1 MRAAVVLA
9 VAALLAACSGGDD
22 KIDEATL
29 SVRIEATEAEIQTRI
44 GPALCSLDSDCRAL
58 PMGALA
64 CGGPSRFLPYS
75 IRNTDVDELMR
86 RSAEHQRLSAEQLA
100 ASGPAVGPCIALVPP
115 LPSCELLSCKLR

>member
-1 MRAAVVLA
+1 MRAAFLLA
-9 VAALLAACSGGDD
+9 VAALLAACGGDD
-22 KIDEATL
+22 KIEEATL

-64 CGGPSRFLPYS
+64 CGGPARFLPYS
-75 IRNTDVDELMR
+75 IRNTDEDELMR

-100 ASGPAVGPCIALVPP
+100 VSGPAVGPCIVPATP
-115 LPSCELLSCKLR
+115 VPSCELLSCKLR